1 VTGRW
6 RAAPLLETE
15 GISPWLSR
23 SASFNQEADFLET
36 CRHNVDAIGSS
47 SYRRIAPAPTN
58 HAQSKQVN
66 QPKIMKPIRHILIPL
81 MIAGATLLT
90 TSTASADDLAS
101 QSRIALRQL
110 VSQNPAAVR
119 ANRKALAILVFP
131 DVVKAGFIF
140 GAQGGKGILFEHG
153 QPRGRYRT
161 VAASYG
167 LQAGVQKYGYA
178 LFLMNQKAVDW
189 VNNTRGWEIGTGPS
203 VVIVDKGMA
212 RSFSTDTLHSGIYA
226 FTFDQQGLMAGLGL
240 QGSKITRI
248 D

>member
-1 VTGRW
+1 
-6 RAAPLLETE
+6 
-15 GISPWLSR
+15 
-23 SASFNQEADFLET
+23 
-36 CRHNVDAIGSS
+36 
-47 SYRRIAPAPTN
+47 
-58 HAQSKQVN
+58 
-66 QPKIMKPIRHILIPL
+66 MKPTRPTLIALMLAALPL
-81 MIAGATLLT
+81 FTAG
-90 TSTASADDLAS
+90 TASADLIGD
-101 QSRIALRQL
+101 SRRALEQL
-110 VSQNPAAVR
+110 VAQNPATAKCKSKAV
-119 ANRKALAILVFP
+119 AVLVFP

-140 GAQGGKGILFEHG
+140 GAQGGQGILFTHG
-153 QPRGRYRT
+153 RPNGRYRT

-178 LFLMNQKAVDW
+178 LFLMNQKAVNW

-240 QGSKITRI
+240 QGSKIMRL

>member
-1 VTGRW
+1 
-6 RAAPLLETE
+6 
-15 GISPWLSR
+15 
-23 SASFNQEADFLET
+23 
-36 CRHNVDAIGSS
+36 
-47 SYRRIAPAPTN
+47 
-58 HAQSKQVN
+58 
-66 QPKIMKPIRHILIPL
+66 MKPIKHILISL
-81 MIAGATLLT
+81 ILTAVTLLAT
-90 TSTASADDLAS
+90 GTASADDLTS
-101 QSRIALRQL
+101 QSRAAVRQL
-110 VSQNPAAVR
+110 VSQNPAATK
-119 ANRKALAILVFP
+119 ANRKALAVLVFP

-140 GAQGGKGILFEHG
+140 GAQGGKGILFVHG

-178 LFLMNQKAVDW
+178 LFLMNQKAVNW

-212 RSFSTDTLHSGIYA
+212 RSFTTDTIHSGIYA

-240 QGSKITRI
+240 QGSKIMRI

>member
-1 VTGRW
+1 MTLATVALLSTG
-6 RAAPLLETE
+6 
-15 GISPWLSR
+15 
-23 SASFNQEADFLET
+23 
-36 CRHNVDAIGSS
+36 
-47 SYRRIAPAPTN
+47 
-58 HAQSKQVN
+58 
-66 QPKIMKPIRHILIPL
+66 
-81 MIAGATLLT
+81 
-90 TSTASADDLAS
+90 TASADNLTND
-101 QSRIALRQL
+101 SRRALQQL
-110 VSQNPAAVR
+110 VAQNPAA
-119 ANRKALAILVFP
+119 AKCKSKAVAVLVFP

-140 GAQGGKGILFEHG
+140 GAQGGQGILLVHG
-153 QPRGRYRT
+153 QLSGRYRT

-178 LFLMNQKAVDW
+178 LFLMNQKAVNW

-212 RSFSTDTLHSGIYA
+212 RSFTTDTIHSGIYA

>member
-1 VTGRW
+1 MLGAVT
-6 RAAPLLETE
+6 LFT
-15 GISPWLSR
+15 
-23 SASFNQEADFLET
+23 
-36 CRHNVDAIGSS
+36 
-47 SYRRIAPAPTN
+47 
-58 HAQSKQVN
+58 
-66 QPKIMKPIRHILIPL
+66 
-81 MIAGATLLT
+81 AGA
-90 TSTASADDLAS
+90 ASADDLTS
-101 QSRIALRQL
+101 QSRAALQQL
-110 VSQNPAAVR
+110 VAQNPAA
-119 ANRKALAILVFP
+119 AKCKSKAVAVLVFP

-140 GAQGGKGILFEHG
+140 GAQGGQGILFIRG
-153 QPRGRYRT
+153 QPSGRYRT

-212 RSFSTDTLHSGIYA
+212 RSFTTDTLHSGIYA

-240 QGSKITRI
+240 QGSKIMRI

>member
-1 VTGRW
+1 MNITSKW
-6 RAAPLLETE
+6 KYAP
-15 GISPWLSR
+15 G
-23 SASFNQEADFLET
+23 
-36 CRHNVDAIGSS
+36 
-47 SYRRIAPAPTN
+47 
-58 HAQSKQVN
+58 
-66 QPKIMKPIRHILIPL
+66 L
-81 MIAGATLLT
+81 MLATLALF
-90 TSTASADDLAS
+90 STHTAFADDLTS
-101 QSRIALRQL
+101 DSSRALQQL
-110 VSQNPAAVR
+110 VAQNPAAAKAKRR
-119 ANRKALAILVFP
+119 AVAVLVFP

-140 GAQGGKGILFEHG
+140 GAQGGKGILFVHG
-153 QPRGRYRT
+153 QPGGRYRT

-212 RSFSTDTLHSGIYA
+212 RSFSTDTMHSGIYA

-240 QGSKITRI
+240 QGSKIVRI